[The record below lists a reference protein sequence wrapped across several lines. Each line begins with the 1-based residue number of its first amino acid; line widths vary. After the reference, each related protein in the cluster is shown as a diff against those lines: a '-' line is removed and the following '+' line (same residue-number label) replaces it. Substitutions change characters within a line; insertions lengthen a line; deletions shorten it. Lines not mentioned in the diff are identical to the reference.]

1 MKEETPSMA
10 ERTLT
15 AMYDDR
21 SAAEAARDQL
31 VALGIP
37 SAGVTIRGT
46 GAGTTA
52 TTAPTADEDKGFWDS
67 LADLFAPEE
76 DRSTYAEGLRRG
88 GYLLSA
94 RVPDGMQDR
103 ASDILEQSGAVD
115 VDERAESWRQSG
127 WTGYQAGTAAGG
139 MTSTERTG
147 GAATTAGYAGT
158 DRTAATG
165 GELRAKSVGEGEE
178 AIPVV

>member
-1 MKEETPSMA
+1 MA
-10 ERTLT
+10 ERILT
-15 AMYDDR
+15 AMYDTR

-37 SAGVTIRGT
+37 SASVTIRGT
-46 GAGTTA
+46 DAGTTA
-52 TTAPTADEDKGFWDS
+52 TTAPTADEDKGFWAS

-94 RVPDGMQDR
+94 RVPDEMQDR
-103 ASDILEQSGAVD
+103 ASDVLEKSGAVD
-115 VDERAESWRQSG
+115 IDERTESWRQSG
-127 WTGYQAGTAAGG
+127 WTGYQAGG

-147 GAATTAGYAGT
+147 GAATMAGYAGT

-165 GELRAKSVGEGEE
+165 GELRAKSVG
-178 AIPVV
+178 